1 MDHIFSSTRMFDQN
15 DTSIGVSIF
24 FSLILSYF
32 CFLVPAFNPCQGRL
46 KNRNEVKVW
55 LRFIKKGGVTWLC
68 VEPSPEKIH
77 KHISKRFQIIS
88 SALLWK
94 QNSITI
100 SFNINFD
107 TSKHNIDNKRKSL
120 MIQLN
125 SLTHQLQGEC

>member
-1 MDHIFSSTRMFDQN
+1 MDHIFSSTHMFDQN

-46 KNRNEVKVW
+46 KNRNKVKVW
-55 LRFIKKGGVTWLC
+55 LRFIKKGGVTWSC